1 MITLIQL
8 EIEKIVRRRLNQI
21 VLWIFVAMLVVVYV
35 LLWLATGVIT
45 ETAGGVSE
53 LRSALFL
60 EGTIPFA
67 ILLIYTFGFAAG
79 VVVIGANI
87 GSEYEWNTIRTL
99 TAVEPHRARILLAKL
114 IALWLSIV
122 LGLLIGLLVAVVT
135 SMIITI
141 VDGNFT
147 LSFVDGEYLRDSGYA
162 FLRVLVG
169 TAPYFGLAFV
179 FGVVGRSATSGIALA
194 FGVLLLE
201 GVVGGLMEFAGGW
214 VAEIPAY
221 GLNRNADTLSMTDS
235 GVLDSMAGTSAAL
248 MELVDQPTVTHA
260 VVVLL
265 AWTAF
270 FLATAFW
277 AFHRQDL
284 EYRG

>member
-1 MITLIQL
+1 MTTLIQI

-45 ETAGGVSE
+45 ETGGGVSE
-53 LRSALFL
+53 LRSSLFL

-99 TAVEPHRARILLAKL
+99 TAVEPHRARILFAKL

-122 LGLLIGLLVAVVT
+122 FGLLIGLLVAVVT

-141 VDGNFT
+141 VDGHFT
-147 LSFVDGEYLRDSGYA
+147 LSFLDGEYLRDSGYA

-201 GVVGGLMEFAGGW
+201 GVGGLMEFAGGW

-221 GLNRNADTLSMTDS
+221 GLNRNADTLAMTDS

-248 MELVDQPTVTHA
+248 IELVNQPTVTHA

-270 FLATAFW
+270 FLVTAFW
-277 AFHRQDL
+277 TFQRQDL